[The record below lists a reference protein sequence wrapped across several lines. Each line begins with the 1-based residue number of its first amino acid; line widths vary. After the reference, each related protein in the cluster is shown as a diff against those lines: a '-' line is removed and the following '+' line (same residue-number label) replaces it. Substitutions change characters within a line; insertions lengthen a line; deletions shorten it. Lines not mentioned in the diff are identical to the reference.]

1 MIKVI
6 DNVFDETEVDFFY
19 GNFRDNSS
27 WTFTGGVNEMNW
39 RKLHM
44 ILNKDNSIHKKLF
57 KKSDELFKKTLPT
70 LAETH
75 ECKYNYASGYL
86 FGTHHE
92 IHSDYPKDWG
102 YTVMFYLNKIWDI
115 SYGGETIFINN
126 IGDITNSIIPKPG
139 RVAIFDGSIPH
150 AAREVSR
157 TCIELRMVATFKYG
171 HK

>member
-57 KKSDELFKKTLPT
+57 KPCFNCCFLISFLYPDSNFLP
-70 LAETH
+70 
-75 ECKYNYASGYL
+75 
-86 FGTHHE
+86 
-92 IHSDYPKDWG
+92 
-102 YTVMFYLNKIWDI
+102 
-115 SYGGETIFINN
+115 
-126 IGDITNSIIPKPG
+126 
-139 RVAIFDGSIPH
+139 
-150 AAREVSR
+150 
-157 TCIELRMVATFKYG
+157 
-171 HK
+171 